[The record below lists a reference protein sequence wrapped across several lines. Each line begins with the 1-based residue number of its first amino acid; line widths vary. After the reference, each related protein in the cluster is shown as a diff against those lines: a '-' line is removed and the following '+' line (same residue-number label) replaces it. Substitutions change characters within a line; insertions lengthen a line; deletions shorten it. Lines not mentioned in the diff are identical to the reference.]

1 MCGSQV
7 FQREDALDENAGG
20 DDVFRIEV
28 AQRHQLRDLYDG
40 GFRRCRHDRAKVA
53 RRLAIDQ
60 VAPAVA
66 LVGFNQREIGF
77 DRVLQHVVATVDFP
91 CLLAF
96 RQRRAV
102 AGGGKHRPQPGAGRL
117 DPRREVALRHQLQLH
132 FAATV
137 EIIENL
143 RIHLARGLEVIQAF
157 TPQRP
162 LLSISQIS
170 QKTGI
175 PRAAVRRCLYTL
187 SKLGFVYAE
196 DGKNFQLRPRI
207 LALGHAWLASTP
219 LARSAQPVL
228 RHLSEMLNESCSIAT
243 LDGDD
248 ILYIARASS
257 SRIMTID
264 LDIGSRLPAW
274 ATSMGRVL
282 LSHQPEEKLNDML
295 GRVTMIRYTPQTVD
309 SVAKLRAEL
318 KRVHQQGYALND
330 QELEMGLRSLA
341 VPLFNAQGQ
350 VQAAL
355 NVGVHAGQMTAR
367 EMIERVL
374 PELQKAAR
382 ELTLLLR

>member
-1 MCGSQV
+1 M
-7 FQREDALDENAGG
+7 DKHPDDLLTG
-20 DDVFRIEV
+20 D
-28 AQRHQLRDLYDG
+28 G
-40 GFRRCRHDRAKVA
+40 
-53 RRLAIDQ
+53 
-60 VAPAVA
+60 
-66 LVGFNQREIGF
+66 
-77 DRVLQHVVATVDFP
+77 
-91 CLLAF
+91 
-96 RQRRAV
+96 
-102 AGGGKHRPQPGAGRL
+102 
-117 DPRREVALRHQLQLH
+117 DPFKGDPNFMAS
-132 FAATV
+132 
-137 EIIENL
+137 
-143 RIHLARGLEVIQAF
+143 LARGLEVIQAF

-295 GRVTMIRYTPQTVD
+295 ARVTMIRYTPQTVD

-374 PELQKAAR
+374 PGAAKSR
-382 ELTLLLR
+382 PRADAASALTTALGVLLPGLLLRLRRFTQRNIAGAAAAMMRKRGAEGLHLRQLFQPARQIAADNIGVGLVVAAFAVNDQHIA

>member
-1 MCGSQV
+1 M
-7 FQREDALDENAGG
+7 DKHPDDLLTG
-20 DDVFRIEV
+20 D
-28 AQRHQLRDLYDG
+28 G
-40 GFRRCRHDRAKVA
+40 
-53 RRLAIDQ
+53 
-60 VAPAVA
+60 
-66 LVGFNQREIGF
+66 
-77 DRVLQHVVATVDFP
+77 
-91 CLLAF
+91 
-96 RQRRAV
+96 
-102 AGGGKHRPQPGAGRL
+102 
-117 DPRREVALRHQLQLH
+117 DPFKGDPNFMAS
-132 FAATV
+132 
-137 EIIENL
+137 
-143 RIHLARGLEVIQAF
+143 LARGLEVIQAF

-295 GRVTMIRYTPQTVD
+295 ARVTSDPLYPTDGGFGGEAARRTETGASAGVCPQ
-309 SVAKLRAEL
+309 
-318 KRVHQQGYALND
+318 
-330 QELEMGLRSLA
+330 RSGA
-341 VPLFNAQGQ
+341 GDG
-350 VQAAL
+350 AAL
-355 NVGVHAGQMTAR
+355 PRGPAV
-367 EMIERVL
+367 
-374 PELQKAAR
+374 
-382 ELTLLLR
+382 

>member
-1 MCGSQV
+1 MEQHP
-7 FQREDALDENAGG
+7 EEMAGG
-20 DDVFRIEV
+20 ENEVFK
-28 AQRHQLRDLYDG
+28 G
-40 GFRRCRHDRAKVA
+40 
-53 RRLAIDQ
+53 
-60 VAPAVA
+60 
-66 LVGFNQREIGF
+66 
-77 DRVLQHVVATVDFP
+77 
-91 CLLAF
+91 
-96 RQRRAV
+96 
-102 AGGGKHRPQPGAGRL
+102 
-117 DPRREVALRHQLQLH
+117 DPNYMAS
-132 FAATV
+132 
-137 EIIENL
+137 
-143 RIHLARGLEVIQAF
+143 LARGLEVIQAF

-162 LLSISQIS
+162 VLSISQIS

-187 SKLGFVYAE
+187 GKLGFVFAE

-228 RHLSEMLNESCSIAT
+228 KHLSQMLNESCSIAT

-282 LSHQPEEKLNDML
+282 LSYQPEEKLNEML
-295 GRVTMIRYTPQTVD
+295 GRVTMIRYTPQTVE
-309 SVAKLRAEL
+309 SVSQLRSEL

-341 VPLFNAQGQ
+341 VPLFTPQGQ
-350 VQAAL
+350 VDAAL
-355 NVGVHAGQMTAR
+355 NVGVHAGQMSAKD
-367 EMIERVL
+367 MLDHVL
-374 PELQKAAR
+374 PELQKAAQ
-382 ELTLLLR
+382 ELALLMR

>member
-1 MCGSQV
+1 M
-7 FQREDALDENAGG
+7 DKHPDDLLTG
-20 DDVFRIEV
+20 D
-28 AQRHQLRDLYDG
+28 G
-40 GFRRCRHDRAKVA
+40 
-53 RRLAIDQ
+53 
-60 VAPAVA
+60 
-66 LVGFNQREIGF
+66 
-77 DRVLQHVVATVDFP
+77 
-91 CLLAF
+91 
-96 RQRRAV
+96 
-102 AGGGKHRPQPGAGRL
+102 
-117 DPRREVALRHQLQLH
+117 DPFKGDPNFMAS
-132 FAATV
+132 
-137 EIIENL
+137 
-143 RIHLARGLEVIQAF
+143 LARGLEVIQAF

-196 DGKNFQLRPRI
+196 DGKHFQLRPRI

-295 GRVTMIRYTPQTVD
+295 ARVTMIRYTPQTVD
-309 SVAKLRAEL
+309 SVARLRAEL

-350 VQAAL
+350 AQAAL
-355 NVGVHAGQMTAR
+355 NVGVHAGQMSAR
-367 EMIERVL
+367 EMIDRVL

>member
-1 MCGSQV
+1 M
-7 FQREDALDENAGG
+7 
-20 DDVFRIEV
+20 
-28 AQRHQLRDLYDG
+28 
-40 GFRRCRHDRAKVA
+40 
-53 RRLAIDQ
+53 
-60 VAPAVA
+60 
-66 LVGFNQREIGF
+66 
-77 DRVLQHVVATVDFP
+77 
-91 CLLAF
+91 
-96 RQRRAV
+96 
-102 AGGGKHRPQPGAGRL
+102 
-117 DPRREVALRHQLQLH
+117 
-132 FAATV
+132 
-137 EIIENL
+137 
-143 RIHLARGLEVIQAF
+143 
-157 TPQRP
+157 
-162 LLSISQIS
+162 
-170 QKTGI
+170 
-175 PRAAVRRCLYTL
+175 RRCLYTL

-295 GRVTMIRYTPQTVD
+295 ARVTADPLYPTDGGFGGEAARRTETGASAGVCPQRSGAGD
-309 SVAKLRAEL
+309 GA
-318 KRVHQQGYALND
+318 AL
-330 QELEMGLRSLA
+330 LA